1 MRICFNKWLFI
12 KVRKKCWQFKQL
24 CKTSAVIIKDSNLIW
39 MFLVES
45 KNCKRMS
52 RRKVDDE
59 KLDNNLKENI
69 ITLILEAALN

>member
-1 MRICFNKWLFI
+1 
-12 KVRKKCWQFKQL
+12 
-24 CKTSAVIIKDSNLIW
+24 